1 MTRINV
7 PDGEGLERIRMWALQ
22 PDVGLGLGV
31 ASKALC
37 TKISL
42 DVWVRGDRPH
52 AGGRYVHG

>member
-1 MTRINV
+1 MARINV
-7 PDGEGLERIRMWALQ
+7 PDGESLERIRMWALQ

-31 ASKALC
+31 ASKALY

>member
-1 MTRINV
+1 MARINV

-22 PDVGLGLGV
+22 PDVGLVLGV
-31 ASKALC
+31 ASKALY

-42 DVWVRGDRPH
+42 DVWGRGDRPH